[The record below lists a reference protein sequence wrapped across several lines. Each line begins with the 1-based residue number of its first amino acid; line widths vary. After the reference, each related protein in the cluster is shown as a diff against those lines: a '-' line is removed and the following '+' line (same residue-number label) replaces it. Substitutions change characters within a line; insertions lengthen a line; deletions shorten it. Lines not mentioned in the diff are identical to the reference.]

1 MVNRIQRHF
10 AGNAFVKIGQAHI
23 IDFIAF
29 VCVEIYKFAK
39 WFYLSF
45 LPFIIQY
52 IGIPLFVLG
61 ILLAVAF
68 AGGTL
73 LFTILFFV
81 FMFFFIKGTIFDS

>member
-1 MVNRIQRHF
+1 MDAIASFLLKGISGVW
-10 AGNAFVKIGQAHI
+10 GFVLK
-23 IDFIAF
+23 FI
-29 VCVEIYKFAK
+29 Y
-39 WFYLSF
+39 WFYF
-45 LPFIIQY
+45 EFVPFIVQY